1 MANGGKGMDISEIE
15 AAIEAIL
22 FASGEP
28 VSLDRLA
35 QTLETDKQT
44 IKKILSLMMEKRNGE
59 SFGVEIIKLEDSYQM
74 ATKPQYAGYIRKAM
88 DIKRNMPLSSAA
100 METLAIIAY
109 NQPVTKGYIEQ
120 VRGVD
125 SSGIV
130 SALDAKGLIE
140 ERGRLD
146 VPGRPILYGTT
157 LNFLRCFGLNS
168 INDLPPIPKEDNP
181 AEALNVQK
189 EDNE

>member
-1 MANGGKGMDISEIE
+1 MNISHVE

-22 FASGEP
+22 FSSGDP
-28 VSLDRLA
+28 VPIDRLA
-35 QTLETDKQT
+35 ETLDIDKQT
-44 IKKILSLMMEKRNGE
+44 VQKILTLMIEKREAEN
-59 SFGVEIIKLEDSYQM
+59 FGVKIIKINDCCQM
-74 ATKPQYAGYIRKAM
+74 VTKPEFAPQIRRIM
-88 DIKRNMPLSSAA
+88 DIKRNIPLSNAA

-125 SSGIV
+125 SGGVV
-130 SALDAKGLIE
+130 SSLVSKQLVE

-157 LNFLRCFGLNS
+157 LNFLRCFGLKS
-168 INDLPPIPKEDNP
+168 INDLPEIKDTESIN
-181 AEALNVQK
+181 EAPENAG
-189 EDNE
+189 